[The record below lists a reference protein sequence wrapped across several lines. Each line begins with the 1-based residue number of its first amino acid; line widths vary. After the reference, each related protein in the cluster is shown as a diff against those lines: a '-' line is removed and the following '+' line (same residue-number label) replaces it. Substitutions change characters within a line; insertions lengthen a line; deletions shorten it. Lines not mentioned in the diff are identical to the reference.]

1 MAKNLLVKIEGDA
14 TSLERAFDKS
24 TAHAKKFDND
34 LGKIGRGAVGGS
46 GLFRGLGRSL
56 AFASTAFLGG
66 FGLVAAIRASVEEF
80 SNMEQAAAQTN
91 AVIKSTGGVAGVTAE
106 HVNELAEKMANL
118 TGTSA
123 SEIHAAENLLLSFSN
138 IRDVAGK
145 NNDVFDQASKAALDL
160 SARLGTDLHSA
171 AITVGKALQD
181 PVRGLQSLTRA
192 GVLLS
197 KSQQQLVRHLVATGD
212 TLGAQKLLLR
222 QIRQFSGGAAEVT
235 TLSASF
241 AVLKN
246 NALDLGAKITGNLQ
260 PALQN
265 VLDRANKWITNLH
278 NQERIMRAAS
288 DAGHVLADVFNK
300 AKGALEGLNKV
311 TGSAK
316 HTAELLL
323 GIFVAYKGLRL
334 VQTLASIATDFG
346 LVGTAAAT
354 STAEVGALKTELA
367 FPSTLNT
374 TIGTTTAEV
383 AAVGTAAAGATT
395 EVAALK
401 TSLGTMAAIGP
412 ITIGIAI
419 AVGITQTPQYKEFRK
434 FIAGHLPG
442 NESTGAKLGRAFFG
456 TFAEQAKLAFS
467 TDPSKSPLAAAIA
480 KGTRD
485 FKKSLRDLGLLHI
498 PVPSFDVRSDASRRK
513 EDEDFTA
520 KPPTEPPPALTRKQI
535 ADAAARSR
543 QAREAFR
550 QQIQDQAQLA
560 VDRATLTAGVQD
572 DLGALRKYLQLL
584 KRRIAGEQDVI
595 ASDKASSAARH
606 RAQAAVI
613 TNEKE
618 AIGVEQQISDLRK
631 QQAQAALARLQFN
644 VDRTA
649 ATTSVLDDIAAL
661 NKLNAALKKQIAAGG
676 DTLALEQQQFDVQ
689 QQILAAQKQLKDQRQ
704 FRLLGLGPTGEEPIP
719 GVKGLKKQLASVN
732 DLIEGSFLDTRK
744 TRGLL
749 GHIRQVLAGGLGS
762 VSSEV
767 RAKIQG
773 ILADLKN
780 QLKSTSVDVTKFTAS
795 AGHQFTLA
803 GAHPQGGIVINGG
816 LHLHGIQDVKALE
829 NALARRRQ
837 QRAHARGGTR

>member
-1 MAKNLLVKIEGDA
+1 VAKNLLVKIEGDA

-46 GLFRGLGRSL
+46 GIFRGLGRSL

-66 FGLVAAIRASVEEF
+66 FGLVAAIRASVGEF

-106 HVNELAEKMANL
+106 HVNQLAEEMANL

-160 SARLGTDLHSA
+160 AARLGVDLHSA

-197 KSQQQLVRHLVATGD
+197 KSQQELVKHLVATGD

-222 QIRQFSGGAAEVT
+222 QIREFAGGAAEVT

-241 AVLKN
+241 AVLRN

-278 NQERIMRAAS
+278 NQERVMKAAS
-288 DAGHVLADVFNK
+288 DAGHILGDAFK
-300 AKGALEGLNKV
+300 TLKGLFDDLSKV
-311 TGSAK
+311 TGSARRS
-316 HTAELLL
+316 AELLL
-323 GIFVAYKGLRL
+323 GVFLAYKGLRL
-334 VQTLASIATDFG
+334 AQTLVSIATDIG
-346 LVGTAAAT
+346 LVGSTAAT

-367 FPSTLNT
+367 FPTTLNT
-374 TIGTTTAEV
+374 GIGTTAGEVAGVGAAASTATAEV
-383 AAVGTAAAGATT
+383 AGVRTGLLGLSTLGEIAIPVLIAVSIK
-395 EVAALK
+395 ELSK
-401 TSLGTMAAIGP
+401 EIPIPDAIGGKTTRKLLFGSIVDVVKEAHRDLKP
-412 ITIGIAI
+412 VTDEFQKGLDRGISR
-419 AVGITQTPQYKEFRK
+419 TE
-434 FIAGHLPG
+434 
-442 NESTGAKLGRAFFG
+442 E
-456 TFAEQAKLAFS
+456 
-467 TDPSKSPLAAAIA
+467 
-480 KGTRD
+480 
-485 FKKSLRDLGLLHI
+485 SLRRLGLLHI
-498 PVPSFDVRSDASRRK
+498 PVPHFDVRSDASRAK
-513 EDEDFTA
+513 GDEDFTA
-520 KPPTEPPPALTRKQI
+520 KPPTEPPPALTKKQI
-535 ADAAARSR
+535 ADAAARAR

-572 DLGALRKYLQLL
+572 DLGALGKYLQLL
-584 KRRIAGEQDVI
+584 KRRIAGEEAVI
-595 ASDKASSAARH
+595 ANEKASSAARA
-606 RAQAAVI
+606 RAQQAVL

-618 AIGVEQQISDLRK
+618 AIGVQQQINDLQK
-631 QQAQAALARLQFN
+631 QQRDQALARLQFN

-649 ATTSVLDDIAAL
+649 ATTSVRDDIAAL
-661 NKLNAALKKQIAAGG
+661 RKLNAALERAIKAGG
-676 DTLALEQQQFDVQ
+676 DTLALEQQRFDVQ
-689 QQILAAQKQLKDQRQ
+689 QKIIDAQKQLKDQRQ
-704 FRLLGLGPTGEEPIP
+704 FRLLGLGPTGDEPIP
-719 GVKGLKKQLASVN
+719 GVKGLKRQLAATRK
-732 DLIEGSFLDTRK
+732 LIDDTFLDTRK
-744 TRGLL
+744 NRGLL
-749 GHIRQVLAGGLGS
+749 AGIKKVLADPGG
-762 VSSEV
+762 VADVV
-767 RAKIQG
+767 RGKINS
-773 ILADLKN
+773 ILDDLRQ
-780 QLKSTSVDVTKFTAS
+780 QLKTTSVDVTKFTAS

-829 NALARRRQ
+829 NALAKRRK